1 MRVDTWIEDGSEITP
16 FYDSMV
22 AKVIVWDE
30 DRPSAIARAERALEE
45 LEVAGVPTTR
55 RFALDVLRSDGFT
68 SGAYTTSYLDGLEPT
83 LVEAAS

>member
-1 MRVDTWIEDGSEITP
+1 
-16 FYDSMV
+16 MV

-30 DRPSAIARAERALEE
+30 NRPAAIARAERALEE
-45 LEVAGVPTTR
+45 LEVIGVPTTR